1 MFPPPCLSRPRQ
13 ATACTAVAHTVP
25 APRTLTD
32 VVRAAPPT
40 PPATQTDSDPRRPFR
55 VRPRRRFSRSSCP
68 AVREHFV
75 EQMEARRAR
84 PSNQTHSSCWTNSSS
99 STPGPASPEFLVCSP
114 PLDHGP
120 RSSILRP
127 WLRLRHSKV
136 VVILLFMCE
145 EGEEVL
151 IVVSG
156 SGGSSSSCGKR
167 RRGVDSNNSNNRGRG
182 CDACLK
188 MLLLSPWG

>member
-1 MFPPPCLSRPRQ
+1 VWISKKDKNKKPSLLRPASSETLKNPIYLFPPPCLSRPRQ

-68 AVREHFV
+68 AVREHFF

-84 PSNQTHSSCWTNSSS
+84 PSNQTHSSCWTNPSS

-114 PLDHGP
+114 PL
-120 RSSILRP
+120 
-127 WLRLRHSKV
+127 
-136 VVILLFMCE
+136 
-145 EGEEVL
+145 
-151 IVVSG
+151 
-156 SGGSSSSCGKR
+156 
-167 RRGVDSNNSNNRGRG
+167 
-182 CDACLK
+182 A
-188 MLLLSPWG
+188 